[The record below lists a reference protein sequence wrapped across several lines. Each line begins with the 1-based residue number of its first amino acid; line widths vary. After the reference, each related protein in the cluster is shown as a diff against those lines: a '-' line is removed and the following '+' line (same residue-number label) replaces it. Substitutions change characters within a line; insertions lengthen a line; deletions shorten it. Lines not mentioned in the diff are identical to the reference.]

1 MSRTRPGPDTFVD
14 TLQPVG
20 VDLVDPDAVKELT
33 GILSRCGVTY
43 CPTSLRGA
51 SPPSTE
57 KQSKEADAVKDT
69 VLLWVTRITD
79 WVGSSYADRE
89 LLGITV
95 TPELCIEVLGR
106 MVYCHGGLFKTVLN
120 QGFISGGADM
130 YVKRLREWDGFCAAP
145 TTEKTV
151 ETVRAFALAVWR
163 TVKGTRAKS
172 KEVVRVKRSSTLKQT
187 PLDVA
192 KFKKQPVEVQE
203 KDGEKDGLIVL
214 SEEEDSSSSLN
225 DAEFER
231 GALAAAKD
239 VGLSFPHPIN
249 QRTRAGIK
257 EGQKEAGKEAGK
269 EATKEPYKI
278 VPLKGQNSPPLLTSR
293 GP

>member
-1 MSRTRPGPDTFVD
+1 MF
-14 TLQPVG
+14 
-20 VDLVDPDAVKELT
+20 
-33 GILSRCGVTY
+33 
-43 CPTSLRGA
+43 
-51 SPPSTE
+51 
-57 KQSKEADAVKDT
+57 
-69 VLLWVTRITD
+69 
-79 WVGSSYADRE
+79 
-89 LLGITV
+89 
-95 TPELCIEVLGR
+95 
-106 MVYCHGGLFKTVLN
+106 
-120 QGFISGGADM
+120 
-130 YVKRLREWDGFCAAP
+130 VKRLREWDGFCAAP

-192 KFKKQPVEVQE
+192 KFQKQPVEVQE

-257 EGQKEAGKEAGK
+257 EGQKQGRKQGRK
-269 EATKEPYKI
+269 PRRSLTKSCRLRARI
-278 VPLKGQNSPPLLTSR
+278 PLLNRLSPPRRPREALNALGGVRQFSAPPPPCGNDR
-293 GP
+293 FFEYRSLRMLRLKKNRIKACSPNFA

>member
-1 MSRTRPGPDTFVD
+1 M
-14 TLQPVG
+14 
-20 VDLVDPDAVKELT
+20 
-33 GILSRCGVTY
+33 
-43 CPTSLRGA
+43 
-51 SPPSTE
+51 
-57 KQSKEADAVKDT
+57 
-69 VLLWVTRITD
+69 
-79 WVGSSYADRE
+79 GSE
-89 LLGITV
+89 LL
-95 TPELCIEVLGR
+95 
-106 MVYCHGGLFKTVLN
+106 
-120 QGFISGGADM
+120 
-130 YVKRLREWDGFCAAP
+130 VKRLREWDGFCAAP

-214 SEEEDSSSSLN
+214 SEEEDFQEEE
-225 DAEFER
+225 DVQDDGEFER

-239 VGLSFPHPIN
+239 VGLSFPQPIN

-269 EATKEPYKI
+269 DAQKEAGKEAEPYKI
-278 VPLKGQNSPPLLTSR
+278 VPLKGQNSPPQPTKPAKEAKGSAKRAGGGTPVLRPAPTLR
-293 GP
+293 K